1 MTSNQTIIALE
12 NERRYVA
19 RELHDGVA
27 QTTQQ
32 LSLQVG
38 ICRKL
43 LERNQQDMLTDELA
57 QLQQRIQSAS
67 TQIRQMIA
75 DMRPP
80 KVLPEATLDEYL
92 LHTVEVH
99 RERGGPTI
107 RYQFDVSDSSLAL
120 SSLQA
125 ITLTRIVQEGLLNVR
140 KHAQAKQTRLIVSA
154 DETHLT
160 ITISDNGQGFN
171 LEEVEVRPTDKG
183 GAGLANLRARAEV
196 IGGTV
201 KIVTNPNEGTT
212 IIITLPK

>member
-27 QTTQQ
+27 QTAQQ
-32 LSLQVG
+32 LSLQAG

-43 LERNQQDMLTDELA
+43 LERNQSDMLADELA
-57 QLQQRIQSAS
+57 QLQERILLAS

-92 LHTVEVH
+92 LHAVEVH

-107 RYQFDVSDSSLAL
+107 KYQFDIADSSFSL
-120 SSLQA
+120 SPLQML
-125 ITLTRIVQEGLLNVR
+125 TLTRIVQEGLLNVR
-140 KHAQAKQTRLIVSA
+140 KHAQAEQTQ
-154 DETHLT
+154 LT
-160 ITISDNGQGFN
+160 IAADDTQVTIKISDDGQGFD
-171 LEEVEVRPTDKG
+171 LAEVEARPTDKG
-183 GAGLANLRARAEV
+183 GAGLVNLRARAEV

-201 KIVTNPNEGTT
+201 NIVTTKSEGTT